1 MREYL
6 LTIGRRLTRW
16 TIGAG
21 GAILFYAGGTLIGLP
36 GVVILVLAFIGAILG
51 SLLALRLTPR
61 LFGPE
66 PEPAPRA
73 PRGRGTGRRGA

>member
-6 LTIGRRLTRW
+6 LTLGRRLTRW
-16 TIGAG
+16 TIGAA
-21 GAILFYAGGTLIGLP
+21 GALLFYGAATLLGLP
-36 GVVILVLAFIGAILG
+36 GVVVLVFAFVGAIGG
-51 SLLALRLTPR
+51 SLRALRLTPR

-66 PEPAPRA
+66 PEPETRA